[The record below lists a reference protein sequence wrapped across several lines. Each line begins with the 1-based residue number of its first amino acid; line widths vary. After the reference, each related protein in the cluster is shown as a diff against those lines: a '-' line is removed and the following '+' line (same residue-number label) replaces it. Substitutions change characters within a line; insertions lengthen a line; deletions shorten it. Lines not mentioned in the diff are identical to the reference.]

1 MAFIVLKFGGTSVS
15 TRERWDTIGREIKRC
30 RDFGHTPVVV
40 CSALTGVS
48 DLLDSLSA
56 AALEEKH
63 ESVLAEVRKRHQ
75 EMADKLEVDVSLEEE
90 LNLLERLATGIS
102 LTREATPRL
111 KAQMMATGELMS
123 TRLGVAYLKSQ
134 GQNVQWWDARE
145 LLTTDPPPENP
156 ELAYLSATCQAAP
169 DPGLQTKLAD
179 GAHLTQGFI
188 ARNPNGDTVLLG
200 RGGSDTSAA
209 YLAAMLGARECE
221 IWTDVPGLYTA
232 DPRQVPTA
240 RLLRKLDY
248 REAQELASLGAKV
261 LHPRCLPPLREAGI
275 PLLIRC
281 TQAPQLEGTRI
292 SPSADEAGEGQVKA
306 VSSKARVTLISM
318 ESQGMWQQVG
328 FLSDVFAC
336 FKNHD
341 LSIDLVATSES
352 NVTVSLDSAANL
364 VSAERL
370 NGLLRELSVHCRP
383 KVISPCA
390 VVSLVG
396 QRIRSILH
404 RLAPAL
410 ELFEEEQ
417 VHLVSQA
424 SSDLNLT
431 FVVDQAQ
438 AEKLVVSLH
447 SLLFSGPG
455 DATVLGPTWQEQF
468 QPEPPALEMAPGVEP
483 LWLRH
488 RDRLGELETP
498 CYVYGER
505 ELRAAA
511 ERVLALKPL
520 SRVYYAIKA
529 NPHAGILRLFGELGL
544 GFECVSPGELEHVFN
559 TVPGAALLY
568 TPNFASREDYEAGFR
583 YNAQVTLDN
592 LDPLDQWPDLF
603 ENRQLFVRVDPGRG
617 GGHHRHVRTAGPQSK
632 FGVAPD
638 QLPGLAERLA
648 KLGSRVIG
656 LHAHSGSG
664 ILDPAS
670 WQRTATI
677 LAQAGEHFPDARIL
691 DLGGG
696 LGVPDRS
703 SVGELDMARVQELLE
718 RFCTAN
724 PGYQLW
730 LEPGRY
736 LVAQAGIL
744 LTRVNQTK
752 RKGEK
757 RFVGVDG
764 GMNCLLRPAL
774 YGAYHEILNLTRLD
788 QPRTV
793 LVDVVGPI
801 CETGDVLG
809 RDRLL
814 PETTP
819 GDLLVVATAG
829 AYGHCMASTYNL
841 RPLPTEHLLA

>member
-30 RDFGHTPVVV
+30 RDFGNTPVVV

-48 DLLDSLSA
+48 DLLDRLGA
-56 AALEEKH
+56 AALQEEHKPL
-63 ESVLAEVRKRHQ
+63 LAEIRQRH
-75 EMADKLEVDVSLEEE
+75 EDMAATLEVQVDLEEE
-90 LNLLERLATGIS
+90 LKLLERLATGIS

-123 TRLGVAYLKSQ
+123 TRLGAAYLKAQ
-134 GQNVQWWDARE
+134 GVPVQWWDVRE
-145 LLTTDPPPENP
+145 LLTTDEPPENL
-156 ELAYLSATCQAAP
+156 ELAYLSATCSAAA
-169 DPGLQTKLAD
+169 DSALQTKLAD

-188 ARNPNGDTVLLG
+188 ARSPNGDTVLLG

-261 LHPRCLPPLREAGI
+261 LHPRCLPPLRDAGI
-275 PLLIRC
+275 PLVVRC
-281 TQAPQLEGTRI
+281 TQAPHLEGTRI
-292 SPSADEAGEGQVKA
+292 APSNDEGGEGQVKA
-306 VSSKARVTLISM
+306 VSSKSRVTLISM

-336 FKNHD
+336 FKHHG

-352 NVTVSLDSAANL
+352 NVTVSLDAAATL
-364 VSAERL
+364 VSAERVDS
-370 NGLLRELSVHCRP
+370 LLRELSAHCRP
-383 KVISPCA
+383 KVIAPCA

-417 VHLVSQA
+417 VHMVSQA

-431 FVVDQAQ
+431 FVVDQDQ

-468 QPEPPALEMAPGVEP
+468 QPEPATQDPKPAVEP
-483 LWLRH
+483 IWLRH
-488 RDRLGELETP
+488 KDRLAELATP

-505 ELRAAA
+505 ELRASA
-511 ERVLALKPL
+511 ERVLGLKSL

-529 NPHAGILRLFGELGL
+529 NPHAGILRLFGQLGL
-544 GFECVSPGELEHVFN
+544 GFECVSPGELEHVFK

-568 TPNFASREDYEAGFR
+568 TPNFASRTDYEAGFHH
-583 YNAQVTLDN
+583 NAQVTLDN
-592 LDPLDQWPDLF
+592 LEPLDQWPDLF

-638 QLPGLAERLA
+638 QLPGLAEKLA
-648 KLGSRVIG
+648 KLGSQVIG

-677 LAQAGEHFPDARIL
+677 LAQAAEHFPEARIL

-703 SVGELDMARVQELLE
+703 SVGDLDLTRVEELLE
-718 RFCTAN
+718 RFCTAH

-744 LTRVNQTK
+744 LTTVNQTK

-757 RFVGVDG
+757 RFVGVDA

-788 QPRTV
+788 QPRSV

-829 AYGHCMASTYNL
+829 AYGHCMGSTYNL